1 VQAVAVIGMVERRA
15 GVDLF
20 DKHVKTLVA
29 AAAQGS
35 GARMVEALP
44 FLTEISRWV
53 HLTAG

>member
-1 VQAVAVIGMVERRA
+1 MIGMVERRA